1 MIEAKRIAADLLLR
15 KSLNSQWAGTLKQQ
29 GGAKHGEKGKDRK
42 DETDPRDKRA
52 ETEPPRI

>member
-1 MIEAKRIAADLLLR
+1 MEARRIAADLLFR
-15 KSLNSQWAGTLKQQ
+15 KSLNSQWARDFKAK

-52 ETEPPRI
+52 ETEPPGI